1 MEKRY
6 GRFIGNNPEFPRYD
20 MGSLK
25 IDGRR
30 YLMQT
35 TMGGEPIIISPITGK
50 RFVLEWHEIIG
61 LAVAAGI
68 DEADDGKEG

>member
-6 GRFIGNNPEFPRYD
+6 GRFIGTNLEFPRYD